1 MDDDVNSP
9 KEVILNSEVEEK
21 VDTMDE
27 GQQKTVSSEAYLTAT
42 VLENRIHLIN
52 QLGDSKLSETAELAS
67 LFEHLTILWED
78 STCLDMPQCILNR
91 NILHVAAKYVEVD
104 VSGCLEQFISFGI
117 KASGW
122 CGKHLKLILISIEES
137 QEETGSSVYIQLI
150 MDLLRFFAA
159 AISALTRSP
168 IIERNALVLV
178 ERYISECLVV
188 TTVSISEFKR
198 IQSPT
203 SSEVL
208 KVTQLILDASVRL
221 CRAYSQ
227 ALNLDSYCDI
237 VMRTMDEEQ
246 SSVER
251 EKLDNVNLVINL
263 IKCTV
268 DQLGELGLLAAV
280 GGGNLVTILN
290 VSWKGVVGLLQLGK
304 GVLVSKINVS
314 DIILKLISLA
324 TELLR
329 CASES
334 WSSSKACQEDITT
347 TEAKRIFLPVKFYL
361 LNAVRI
367 SSHYAS
373 EAVKVY
379 SEIGL
384 FVLRIS
390 AFGIS
395 LSKETSRLRAPSE
408 ALAEI
413 LEPPSMCLLL
423 TLLNSAE
430 VKQDTVLQV
439 LDSLFPDESF
449 PSTSFD
455 SEENNTNLRIP
466 GDEIFTVNGQAMPK
480 ARILLLGRV
489 ALFLNLLKHSPGVRE
504 DTRLGYSRKLEWLFD
519 SFIEEEAYSSVL
531 ALHIPVLRGS
541 GTVPQLTW
549 QPMFTFILH
558 ALKIFMIVECSSSLG
573 CWEVEYFLLE
583 NFLHPHFIL
592 SEIIIELWCF
602 IVRHADI
609 EIVNK
614 IIDKLCVLFKFV
626 ASSSEPRLMKCDHP
640 LRKMARSIC
649 RILTHT
655 PNGTTDRAYNYIIND
670 IGNDRSPTLSSFMY
684 MTLLIEGF
692 PLHLLTNGLKKL
704 ATQRVIT
711 AYVGYIEENKEKLLL
726 VDNMPKSSSSSF
738 LLGEP
743 VYAMSSVL
751 HCLDSQMSN
760 ADYLKTLNFASSVIR
775 GYRSA
780 MTDSSKEDYC
790 ELLNQIIGIISS
802 MKHLNAC
809 NQMKEV
815 IVELHSLFVST
826 RDAGSAAVASLL
838 EDGNT
843 SGCLYRCK
851 PNLCLLMAGLGD
863 IEIVESEDSKTSTA
877 LWELYH
883 MLLRERHWAISHLA
897 IAGFGHFA
905 AHTSCNQ
912 LWRFVPQDAA
922 LSFDI
927 ETGNEK
933 DEDRF
938 MFELKAFL
946 EKEVALLVIEPCTIE
961 QLAMLVKEGLVLK
974 ETVRRIVLCIIE
986 RGEDTEIMMEIDN
999 ADNGGEKVA
1008 STKKRKALSL
1018 PDEIGEGM
1026 ALLQRGL
1033 KFMGD
1038 GLALWQQQQQ
1048 RISSV
1053 NHQEQFLVH
1062 FSQLEDA
1069 ITSLIGLAA
1078 GEGNE

>member
-1 MDDDVNSP
+1 MDDDVNS
-9 KEVILNSEVEEK
+9 KDVISNSEVEDK

-27 GQQKTVSSEAYLTAT
+27 GQQKTVSSE
-42 VLENRIHLIN
+42 VLESRIHLIN
-52 QLGDSKLSETAELAS
+52 QLGDSKLSETSELAS
-67 LFEHLTILWED
+67 LFEHLTMLWED
-78 STCLDMPQCILNR
+78 STCLEMPQCILNR
-91 NILHVAAKYVEVD
+91 SILHVATKYVEVD
-104 VSGCLEQFISFGI
+104 VSGCLEQFVSFAI
-117 KASGW
+117 KASEW

-137 QEETGSSVYIQLI
+137 LEETGSSMYIQLI
-150 MDLLRFFAA
+150 MDLLSFFVATL
-159 AISALTRSP
+159 SALTRSP
-168 IIERNALVLV
+168 IIERNVLVLV
-178 ERYISECLVV
+178 EKYISECLSV
-188 TTVSISEFKR
+188 TKVSISEFKR

-208 KVTQLILDASVRL
+208 KVTQLTLDASVKL
-221 CRAYSQ
+221 CKTYSQ
-227 ALNLDSYCDI
+227 ALNLDSYCDLVI
-237 VMRTMDEEQ
+237 RIEDAEQ
-246 SSVER
+246 RSMGR
-251 EKLDNVNLVINL
+251 EKLDNVNLVIDL
-263 IKCTV
+263 ITCTV
-268 DQLGELGLLAAV
+268 NRLGELGLLAAV
-280 GGGNLVTILN
+280 GGGSLVTILN

-304 GVLVSKINVS
+304 RFLVSKINVS
-314 DIILKLISLA
+314 DIIMKLISLA
-324 TELLR
+324 TESLR
-329 CASES
+329 CASKS
-334 WSSSKACQEDITT
+334 WISSKVSEEDIIP

-367 SSHYAS
+367 SSLYPS

-379 SEIGL
+379 SEIGV
-384 FVLRIS
+384 FVLSIS

-408 ALAEI
+408 ALAEY
-413 LEPPSMCLLL
+413 LEPASMLLIS
-423 TLLNSAE
+423 TLLDSVE
-430 VKQDTVLQV
+430 VKQDTVLQI

-455 SEENNTNLRIP
+455 SEENNTSLRNP
-466 GDEIFTVNGQAMPK
+466 VDEIFTDGQAMPK
-480 ARILLLGRV
+480 ARILMLGRV
-489 ALFLNLLKHSPGVRE
+489 ALFLNLLKHSPSVRE
-504 DTRLGYSRKLEWLFD
+504 DTRLGFSRKLGWLFD
-519 SFIEEEAYSSVL
+519 SLMEEDAYSSIL
-531 ALHIPVLRGS
+531 ALHIPVLHGS

-549 QPMFTFILH
+549 KPMFSFTLH

-573 CWEVEYFLLE
+573 CWEVIYFLLE
-583 NFLHPHFIL
+583 NILHPHFIL
-592 SEIIIELWCF
+592 SEIIVELWCF
-602 IVRHADI
+602 VVRHADI
-609 EIVNK
+609 EIVNE
-614 IIDKLCVLFKFV
+614 IIDKLCMLFKFI
-626 ASSSEPRLMKCDHP
+626 ASSSKPRQTKYDHP
-640 LRKMARSIC
+640 LRKMARSIS

-655 PNGTTDRAYNYIIND
+655 PDGTTDRAYNYIIND
-670 IGNDRSPTLSSFMY
+670 IGIDRSPALSSFMY
-684 MTLLIEGF
+684 TTLLTEGF
-692 PLHLLTNGLKKL
+692 PLQLLTNDLKKL
-704 ATQRVIT
+704 AMQRIIT
-711 AYVGYIEENKEKLLL
+711 AYVGYTEENKEKLLL
-726 VDNMPKSSSSSF
+726 VDNMSKSSSASF

-743 VYAMSSVL
+743 VYAASSIL
-751 HCLDSQMSN
+751 HCLHSQISN
-760 ADYLKTLNFASSVIR
+760 ADYLKTLNFASSVVR
-775 GYRSA
+775 GYKSA
-780 MTDSSKEDYC
+780 KTDSSKEDFC

-815 IVELHSLFVST
+815 IVELHSLFVCT
-826 RDAGSAAVASLL
+826 GGAGSAAVDSLL

-843 SGCLYRCK
+843 SGLYRCK

-877 LWELYH
+877 LWELSH
-883 MLLRERHWAISHLA
+883 MLLRERHWAFSHLA

-974 ETVRRIVLCIIE
+974 ETVRKIISCNTE
-986 RGEDTEIMMEIDN
+986 REEDTEIMMEIDN
-999 ADNGGEKVA
+999 ADSGGEKLA
-1008 STKKRKALSL
+1008 STKKRKLLSL

-1038 GLALWQQQQQ
+1038 GLALWQQQQLH
-1048 RISSV
+1048 ISSK

>member
-21 VDTMDE
+21 VDMMDE
-27 GQQKTVSSEAYLTAT
+27 GQQEKVSSE
-42 VLENRIHLIN
+42 VLESRIHMIN
-52 QLGDSKLSETAELAS
+52 QLGDSILSETSELAS
-67 LFEHLTILWED
+67 LFERLTILWED
-78 STCLDMPQCILNR
+78 STGSDMPQCVLNR
-91 NILHVAAKYVEVD
+91 SILHVAAKYVEVD
-104 VSGCLEQFISFGI
+104 VSGCLEQFVSFGI
-117 KASGW
+117 KASDW
-122 CGKHLKLILISIEES
+122 CCKHLKLILISIEES
-137 QEETGSSVYIQLI
+137 QEETGSSTYIQFI
-150 MDLLRFFAA
+150 MDLLSFFVAA
-159 AISALTRSP
+159 FSALIRSP
-168 IIERNALVLV
+168 IIERNVLVLV
-178 ERYISECLVV
+178 ERYVSECLNVAK
-188 TTVSISEFKR
+188 VSISEFKR
-198 IQSPT
+198 IQSST
-203 SSEVL
+203 SSELL

-221 CRAYSQ
+221 CRTYSQ

-237 VMRTMDEEQ
+237 VMRTEDEEQ
-246 SSVER
+246 SSLER
-251 EKLDNVNLVINL
+251 EKLDSVNLVINL
-263 IKCTV
+263 VKCTV
-268 DQLGELGLLAAV
+268 DQLGELGLLATV
-280 GGGNLVTILN
+280 GGGSLVKILN

-314 DIILKLISLA
+314 DIIMKLISLA
-324 TELLR
+324 TESLR
-329 CASES
+329 CASGC
-334 WSSSKACQEDITT
+334 WSSSKVSKEDITSS
-347 TEAKRIFLPVKFYL
+347 EAKRIFFPVKFYL
-361 LNAVRI
+361 LNAFRL
-367 SSHYAS
+367 SSLYTS

-384 FVLRIS
+384 FVLMIS

-413 LEPPSMCLLL
+413 LEPASMLLLL

-430 VKQDTVLQV
+430 VKQDTVLQI
-439 LDSLFPDESF
+439 LDSLFPEESF

-455 SEENNTNLRIP
+455 SGENNTNLRIP
-466 GDEIFTVNGQAMPK
+466 GDEIFTVNGQTMPK
-480 ARILLLGRV
+480 ARILMLGRV
-489 ALFLNLLKHSPGVRE
+489 ALFLNLLKHSPCIRE
-504 DTRLGYSRKLEWLFD
+504 GTRLGFSKKLGWLFD
-519 SFIEEEAYSSVL
+519 SVIEEEAYSSIL
-531 ALHIPVLRGS
+531 ALHIPVLHGS

-549 QPMFTFILH
+549 QPMLSFFMH

-573 CWEVEYFLLE
+573 CREVEYFLLE
-583 NFLHPHFIL
+583 NFLHPHFIV
-592 SEIIIELWCF
+592 SEIITELWCF

-609 EIVNK
+609 EIVNE

-626 ASSSEPRLMKCDHP
+626 ASSSELRLMKCDHP
-640 LRKMARSIC
+640 LRKMAKSIC

-670 IGNDRSPTLSSFMY
+670 IGNALSPTLSSFMY
-684 MTLLIEGF
+684 MTLLNEGF
-692 PLHLLTNGLKKL
+692 PLHLLTNDLKKL
-704 ATQRVIT
+704 AVQRIIS
-711 AYVGYIEENKEKLLL
+711 AYVGYIEENKEKLVL
-726 VDNMPKSSSSSF
+726 VDNMSKSSSSSF
-738 LLGEP
+738 RLGEP

-751 HCLDSQMSN
+751 HCLDSQISV
-760 ADYLKTLNFASSVIR
+760 ADYLKTLNFASSVVR

-780 MTDSSKEDYC
+780 KTDSSKEDYC
-790 ELLNQIIGIISS
+790 ELLNQIIGIVSS

-826 RDAGSAAVASLL
+826 GDAGSAAVASLL

-851 PNLCLLMAGLGD
+851 PNLSLLMAGLGD

-883 MLLRERHWAISHLA
+883 MLLRERHWAFSHLA

-905 AHTSCNQ
+905 SHTSCNQ
-912 LWRFVPQDAA
+912 LWRFLPQDAA

-946 EKEVALLVIEPCTIE
+946 EKEVALLVIEPCTTE

-974 ETVRRIVLCIIE
+974 ETVRRIILGNVE
-986 RGEDTEIMMEIDN
+986 REEDTEIMMEIDN
-999 ADNGGEKVA
+999 ADTGGEKLA
-1008 STKKRKALSL
+1008 STKKRKLLSL

-1048 RISSV
+1048 HISSM

-1078 GEGNE
+1078 GVGNG

>member
-1 MDDDVNSP
+1 
-9 KEVILNSEVEEK
+9 
-21 VDTMDE
+21 MDE
-27 GQQKTVSSEAYLTAT
+27 GQQKTVSSE
-42 VLENRIHLIN
+42 VLESRMHLIN
-52 QLGDSKLSETAELAS
+52 QLRDSKLSETSELAS
-67 LFEHLTILWED
+67 LFERLTMLWED

-91 NILHVAAKYVEVD
+91 SILHVAAKYVEVD
-104 VSGCLEQFISFGI
+104 VSGCLEQFVSFGI

-122 CGKHLKLILISIEES
+122 CGKHLNLILILIEES

-150 MDLLRFFAA
+150 MDLLSFFVAA
-159 AISALTRSP
+159 FSALTRSP
-168 IIERNALVLV
+168 IIERNVLVLV
-178 ERYISECLVV
+178 ERYISECLIV
-188 TTVSISEFKR
+188 TKVSISEFKQR

-227 ALNLDSYCDI
+227 ALNLDSYCDL
-237 VMRTMDEEQ
+237 VMRTVDEEQ

-280 GGGNLVTILN
+280 GDGSLVAILN

-334 WSSSKACQEDITT
+334 WSSSKACPEDITSA
-347 TEAKRIFLPVKFYL
+347 EAKRIFYPVKFYL
-361 LNAVRI
+361 LNVVRI
-367 SSHYAS
+367 SSLYAS

-408 ALAEI
+408 ALAQY
-413 LEPPSMCLLL
+413 LEPAYVLLL
-423 TLLNSAE
+423 SNLLDSAA
-430 VKQDTVLQV
+430 VKQDTVLRV
-439 LDSLFPDESF
+439 LDSLFPDETF

-455 SEENNTNLRIP
+455 FEENNMNLRIP

-489 ALFLNLLKHSPGVRE
+489 ALFLNLLKHSPGIRE
-504 DTRLGYSRKLEWLFD
+504 DTRLGYSRKLGWLFD
-519 SFIEEEAYSSVL
+519 SFIEEEAYSSIL
-531 ALHIPVLRGS
+531 ALHIPVLRCS

-549 QPMFTFILH
+549 QPMFSFILH

-592 SEIIIELWCF
+592 SEIITELCCF

-609 EIVNK
+609 EIVNE
-614 IIDKLCVLFKFV
+614 IMDKLCVLFKFV

-655 PNGTTDRAYNYIIND
+655 PKGTTDRAYNYMI
-670 IGNDRSPTLSSFMY
+670 NDRSPTLSSFMY
-684 MTLLIEGF
+684 MTLLTEGF
-692 PLHLLTNGLKKL
+692 PLHLLTNDLKKL
-704 ATQRVIT
+704 AMERIVT

-726 VDNMPKSSSSSF
+726 VDNMSKSYSSSF

-743 VYAMSSVL
+743 VYAMSSAL
-751 HCLDSQMSN
+751 HCLDSQISN
-760 ADYLKTLNFASSVIR
+760 ADYLKTLNFASSVVR
-775 GYRSA
+775 GYRNA
-780 MTDSSKEDYC
+780 KTDSSKEDYC

-809 NQMKEV
+809 NQMKEF

-826 RDAGSAAVASLL
+826 RGAGSAAVASLL

-851 PNLCLLMAGLGD
+851 PNLSLLMAGLGD

-883 MLLRERHWAISHLA
+883 MLLREGHWAFSHLA
-897 IAGFGHFA
+897 ITGFGHFA

-912 LWRFVPQDAA
+912 LWRFVPQEAA

-946 EKEVALLVIEPCTIE
+946 EKEVALLVIEPCTVE
-961 QLAMLVKEGLVLK
+961 QLAMLLKEGLVLK
-974 ETVRRIVLCIIE
+974 EAVRRIVLCNIE
-986 RGEDTEIMMEIDN
+986 REEDTKIMMEIDN
-999 ADNGGEKVA
+999 ADTGGEKLA
-1008 STKKRKALSL
+1008 STKKRKLLSL

-1048 RISSV
+1048 HISTM
-1053 NHQEQFLVH
+1053 NHHEQFLVH
-1062 FSQLEDA
+1062 FSQLEDV

-1078 GEGNE
+1078 GEGNK